1 MNHNQCIS
9 LCLMALVLGQAAT
22 LPQHTQYP
30 QQFQQQVRDERKFAE
45 KPNAMKKVA
54 LDDLDDISTNQIQVN
69 YRYTLQYFVQLFP
82 PSSFSSKSSSL
93 NKLINCWRIL
103 FRLIRKVA
111 APGSR
116 GRTCWACWCRWS
128 WVKRAEWR
136 ARARTRSTTG
146 HRQAPGQICCLW
158 GWECSQLF

>member
-1 MNHNQCIS
+1 MFNNKLYVGYVFRNSGFGIFVRIFVRFSYFLFFESFKMTKKAIGVIPFLSRFINILILDRRIILSISLFSFFSRMNHSQCIS

-69 YRYTLQYFVQLFP
+69 YRYIKFLQYFY
-82 PSSFSSKSSSL
+82 
-93 NKLINCWRIL
+93 NLIYI
-103 FRLIRKVA
+103 
-111 APGSR
+111 
-116 GRTCWACWCRWS
+116 
-128 WVKRAEWR
+128 
-136 ARARTRSTTG
+136 
-146 HRQAPGQICCLW
+146 
-158 GWECSQLF
+158 

>member
-1 MNHNQCIS
+1 MTKKAIGVIPFLSRFINILILDRRIILSISLFSFFSRMNHSQCIS

-69 YRYTLQYFVQLFP
+69 YRYIKFLQYFY
-82 PSSFSSKSSSL
+82 
-93 NKLINCWRIL
+93 NLIYI
-103 FRLIRKVA
+103 
-111 APGSR
+111 
-116 GRTCWACWCRWS
+116 
-128 WVKRAEWR
+128 
-136 ARARTRSTTG
+136 
-146 HRQAPGQICCLW
+146 
-158 GWECSQLF
+158 